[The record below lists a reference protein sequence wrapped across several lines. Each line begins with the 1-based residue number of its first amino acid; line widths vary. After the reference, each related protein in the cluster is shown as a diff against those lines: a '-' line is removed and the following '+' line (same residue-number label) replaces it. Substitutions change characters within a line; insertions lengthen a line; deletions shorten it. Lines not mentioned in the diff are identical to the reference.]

1 VAKLLP
7 LGIKNKRVCFVL
19 LSFFRNF
26 AIKMAKLLGLGIK
39 NKLVY
44 FVLLS
49 TFRNFADEI
58 KTLRNE

>member
-1 VAKLLP
+1 
-7 LGIKNKRVCFVL
+7 
-19 LSFFRNF
+19 
-26 AIKMAKLLGLGIK
+26 MAKLLGLGIK